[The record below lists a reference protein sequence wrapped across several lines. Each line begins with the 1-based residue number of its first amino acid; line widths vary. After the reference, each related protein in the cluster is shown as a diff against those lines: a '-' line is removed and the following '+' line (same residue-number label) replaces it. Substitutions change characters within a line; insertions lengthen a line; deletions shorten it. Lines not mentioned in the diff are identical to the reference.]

1 VREYTIL
8 VRYEDDAYL
17 VDVPALKGVH
27 TFGVTLA
34 EAIAN
39 AQDAITLYV
48 QTLKDFGEPIP
59 EDRSHPQAIRLTV
72 AA

>member
-1 VREYTIL
+1 MREYTIL
-8 VRYEDDAYL
+8 VRYEEDAYL

-27 TFGVTLA
+27 TFGATLV

-39 AQDAITLYV
+39 AQDAISLYL

-59 EDRSHPQAIRLTV
+59 EDRSHAQAIRLTV